1 MYVFHSL
8 ARMAGLM
15 EHRLTVEARSST
27 FAKEACH
34 ICTGASLRAP
44 CDHVAAVGAHGESA
58 AGEWMTVPRYSV
70 EATTD
75 CGP

>member
-27 FAKEACH
+27 LAKEACH
-34 ICTGASLRAP
+34 MCTGASLR
-44 CDHVAAVGAHGESA
+44 
-58 AGEWMTVPRYSV
+58 VP
-70 EATTD
+70 
-75 CGP
+75 